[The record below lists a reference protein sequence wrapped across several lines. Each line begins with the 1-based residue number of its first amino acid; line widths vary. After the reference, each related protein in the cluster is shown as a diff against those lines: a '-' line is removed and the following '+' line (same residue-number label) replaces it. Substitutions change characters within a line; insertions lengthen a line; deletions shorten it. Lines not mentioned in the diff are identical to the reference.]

1 MSDRFGMTGNYLIH
15 SAKGTSWEK
24 KDHKYTYKKNINGKW
39 KYFYTIKDLEEA
51 EKELKDAENNE
62 DSIGGRYRSEYTKER
77 IDNLGKYKRG
87 EYFDKDHP
95 GNMAAYYQNEDYAL
109 QRMSS
114 DANKALKRVEN
125 AKENLN
131 KIENSKSGKI
141 AKTIRDTSKSV
152 KKFVDTGNVVIDG
165 TGYQIIPK
173 KKK

>member
-1 MSDRFGMTGNYLIH
+1 
-15 SAKGTSWEK
+15 
-24 KDHKYTYKKNINGKW
+24 
-39 KYFYTIKDLEEA
+39 
-51 EKELKDAENNE
+51 
-62 DSIGGRYRSEYTKER
+62 
-77 IDNLGKYKRG
+77 
-87 EYFDKDHP
+87 
-95 GNMAAYYQNEDYAL
+95 MAAYYQNEDYAL

-152 KKFVDTGNVVIDG
+152 KKFVDTGIVVIDG
-165 TGYQIIPK
+165 TGYRIIPK